1 MTALITLGGIIILAI
16 IGLFVYAEKS
26 GKDESKSAK

>member
-16 IGLFVYAEKS
+16 FGLFVYAERRNNDKP
-26 GKDESKSAK
+26 

>member
-16 IGLFVYAEKS
+16 IGLFVYAGKIS
-26 GKDESKSAK
+26 KDESKSAK